1 MEYAKDEI
9 FQITYNKKLDKLQIG
24 QPNIGKRILK
34 KIKHHKIITL
44 SIIAIIAFSIANTI
58 MIYNFIQLLLKI

>member
-9 FQITYNKKLDKLQIG
+9 FKITYNKKLDRLQLG
-24 QPNIGKRILK
+24 QANLGKRILK

-44 SIIAIIAFSIANTI
+44 SIIAVIAFSVANTI
-58 MIYNFIQLLLKI
+58 MIYNFMQMLLKI

>member
-24 QPNIGKRILK
+24 QTNIGKRILK
-34 KIKHHKIITL
+34 KVKRHKIITL

-58 MIYNFIQLLLKI
+58 MIYNFMQMLLKI